1 MRFATDTGGTFT
13 DLVVEEDDGRI
24 FMFKAS
30 TVPTEPVKGVLAAF
44 NVAAHHFGVE
54 RKTLLE
60 RGSAF
65 IHGTTHAINAIIT
78 KRTAKTALLVTE
90 GHPDILVL
98 REGGRIEPFNHEVP
112 FPEPFIPRA
121 LTFEV
126 PGRVLASGK
135 IHKPIGEQAIVEIAA
150 KLKQLGIEAVA
161 VCLLWS
167 VVNPEH
173 ELKVGELLAMHLP
186 GVPVTLSHALN
197 PSLRE
202 YRRAIA
208 SSIDASLK
216 PLMNRYTAGLTKEL
230 RDAGFSGRILVLT
243 SEGGMVDVAEVQNA
257 PILAINSGPSMA
269 PIAGARIAKAEAPG
283 QDFII
288 FDTGGTT
295 FDVSLVRDGRVPF
308 SHETWLGRPYQSDL
322 TGFSSVDVKSI
333 GAGGGSL
340 AWVDSGGVLHV
351 GPQSAGAAP
360 GPACYGAGGTGATVT
375 DAALVLGYID
385 PEYFLGGRIVLQQDA
400 AAEAV
405 RRDVAVPLRMPLEK
419 AAAAVMGV
427 WTENMVQA
435 IADITVNQGIDPAQA
450 AIIAGGG
457 AAGLNANAIAA
468 RLNCHMLIVPEVG
481 AALSAYGAAVSDIA
495 REYRR
500 IFVTHTNDF
509 DRKGASNVVAELKK
523 LASTF
528 AKSAGSDPADVRI
541 EYTLEA
547 RYHHQVWEID
557 IAVDIDRLLG
567 EGGAKN
573 LEEDFHRAHEQIFAF
588 RDPDSPV
595 EVIAWR
601 ASVRSKTGLDTHLTL
616 SQSGA
621 PSRNARSRRAYFA
634 SVGWAEVPAF
644 EFRDLAIG
652 KEVKGPAIVESPFTS
667 IVIEPDATFSRTE
680 SSNLVLKPKAVS
692 ASTVPRKAS
701 VKA

>member
-44 NVAAHHFGVE
+44 DVAADHFGVE
-54 RKTLLE
+54 RKALLG

-126 PGRVLASGK
+126 PGRILASGK
-135 IHKPIGEQAIVEIAA
+135 IHKPIGEQAIVEIAS
-150 KLKQLGIEAVA
+150 KLKRLEIEAVA

-167 VVNPEH
+167 VVNPDH
-173 ELKVGELLAMHLP
+173 ELKVGELLSTHLP
-186 GVPVTLSHALN
+186 GIPITLSHALN

-216 PLMNRYTAGLTKEL
+216 PLMNRYMAGLTKEL
-230 RDAGFSGRILVLT
+230 RSAGFGGRILVLT

-269 PIAGARIAKAEAPG
+269 PIAGARIARAEAPG

-340 AWVDSGGVLHV
+340 AWVDNGGVLHV
-351 GPQSAGAAP
+351 GPQSAGASP
-360 GPACYGAGGTGATVT
+360 GPACYGAGGKGATVT

-385 PEYFLGGRIVLQQDA
+385 PDYFLGGRIVLRRDA
-400 AAEAV
+400 AVDAV
-405 RRDVAVPLRMPLEK
+405 RRDVSEPLKMPLEK
-419 AAAAVMGV
+419 AAAAVMSV

-435 IADITVNQGIDPAQA
+435 IADITVNQGIDPAHA
-450 AIIAGGG
+450 AIIGGGG

-468 RLNCHMLIVPEVG
+468 RLNCHTLIIPEVG

-500 IFVTHTNDF
+500 IFVTRTNHF
-509 DRKGASNVVAELKK
+509 DRNGASNVVAELAK
-523 LASTF
+523 LANAF
-528 AKSAGSDPADVRI
+528 AKSAGSDPADVRTQ
-541 EYTLEA
+541 YTVEA

-557 IAVDIDRLLG
+557 VAVDIDCLLA
-567 EGGAKN
+567 EDGAKK

-601 ASVRSKTGLDTHLTL
+601 ASVRSKTGLDTNLTL
-616 SQSGA
+616 SQSGTR
-621 PSRNARSRRAYFA
+621 SSNARSRRAYFA
-634 SVGWAEVPAF
+634 SIGWAEAPRF

-652 KEVKGPAIVESPFTS
+652 KQLQGPAIVELPFTS
-667 IVIEPDATFSRTE
+667 VVIEPGATFSRT
-680 SSNLVLKPKAVS
+680 K
-692 ASTVPRKAS
+692 
-701 VKA
+701 

>member
-1 MRFATDTGGTFT
+1 MRFSTDTGGTFT

-24 FMFKAS
+24 FMFKAP
-30 TVPTEPVKGVLAAF
+30 TVSAEPVQGVLAAF
-44 NVAAHHFGVE
+44 DVAAQHFGVE
-54 RKTLLE
+54 RKTLLG

-65 IHGTTHAINAIIT
+65 IHGTTHAINAIVT

-90 GHPDILVL
+90 GHPDVLVL

-126 PGRVLASGK
+126 PGRILASGK
-135 IHKPIGEQAIVEIAA
+135 IHRPIGEQAIIEIAA
-150 KLKQLGIEAVA
+150 KLKQLQIEAVA

-173 ELKVGELLAMHLP
+173 ELKVGELLARYLP
-186 GVPVTLSHALN
+186 DVPVTLSHILN
-197 PSLRE
+197 PTLRE

-216 PLMNRYTAGLTKEL
+216 PLMNRYMAGLTREL
-230 RDAGFSGRILVLT
+230 RNAGFNGRILVLT
-243 SEGGMVDVAEVQNA
+243 SQGGMVDVAEVQSA

-269 PIAGARIAKAEAPG
+269 PIAGARSAEAEARG

-295 FDVSLVRDGRVPF
+295 FDVSLVRGGRVPF

-360 GPACYGAGGTGATVT
+360 GPACYGAGGRGATVT

-385 PEYFLGGRIVLQQDA
+385 PKYFLGGRIALQQDA
-400 AAEAV
+400 AGEAV
-405 RRDVAVPLRMPLEK
+405 RREVAEPLKMPLEK
-419 AAAAVMGV
+419 AAAAVMSV

-435 IADITVNQGIDPAQA
+435 IGDITVNQGIDPAQA
-450 AIIAGGG
+450 AIIGGGG

-468 RLNCHMLIVPEVG
+468 RLNCHTLIIPEVG
-481 AALSAYGAAVSDIA
+481 AALSAYGAGVSDIV

-500 IFVTHTNDF
+500 IFVANTKTF
-509 DRKGASNVVAELKK
+509 DRKAASIVVAELQE
-523 LASTF
+523 LANAF
-528 AKSAGSDPADVRI
+528 ARSAASDSVDVQV
-541 EYTLEA
+541 EYTVEA
-547 RYHHQVWEID
+547 RYRHQVWEID
-557 IAVDIDRLLG
+557 VAVDIDHLLAD
-567 EGGAKN
+567 GGAKK

-588 RDPDSPV
+588 RDPDSAV
-595 EVIAWR
+595 EIIAWR
-601 ASVRSKTGLDTHLTL
+601 ASVRCKTGLDTDFIL

-621 PSRNARSRRAYFA
+621 SGNEARSRRVHFA
-634 SVGWAEVPAF
+634 SIGWAEAPVF
-644 EFRDLAIG
+644 QFRDLATG
-652 KEVKGPAIVESPFTS
+652 KQLKGPAIVESPFTS
-667 IVIEPDATFSRTE
+667 IVIEPGATFSRTA
-680 SSNLVLKPKAVS
+680 SANLVLKPKADR
-692 ASTVPRKAS
+692 ASTALRKAS
-701 VKA
+701 IEA

>member
-24 FMFKAS
+24 FMFKAA

-44 NVAAHHFGVE
+44 DVAAQHFGEE
-54 RKTLLE
+54 RKTLLG

-98 REGGRIEPFNHEVP
+98 REGGRVEPFNHEVP
-112 FPEPFIPRA
+112 FPEPYIPRA

-126 PGRVLASGK
+126 PGRILASGG
-135 IHKPIGEQAIVEIAA
+135 IHRQIGEQTVIEITA
-150 KLKQLGIEAVA
+150 KLKQLQIEAVA

-173 ELKVGELLAMHLP
+173 ELLVGELLAKHLP
-186 GVPVTLSHALN
+186 GIPVTLSHTLN

-216 PLMNRYTAGLTKEL
+216 PLMNRYMAGLTREL
-230 RDAGFSGRILVLT
+230 RDAGFNGRILVLT
-243 SEGGMVDVAEVQNA
+243 SQGGMVDVAEVEGA
-257 PILAINSGPSMA
+257 PILAINSGPSMT
-269 PIAGARIAKAEAPG
+269 PIAGAQIAEAEVPG
-283 QDFII
+283 HDFII

-295 FDVSLVRDGRVPF
+295 FDVSLVRNGRVPF

-360 GPACYGAGGTGATVT
+360 GPACYGAGGKGATVT

-385 PEYFLGGRIVLQQDA
+385 SKYFLGGRIVLEQDA
-400 AAEAV
+400 AVEAV
-405 RRDVAVPLRMPLEK
+405 RRDVAEPLKMPLEK
-419 AAAAVMGV
+419 AAAAVMSV

-435 IADITVNQGIDPAQA
+435 IADITVNQGIDPTQA
-450 AIIAGGG
+450 AIIGGGG

-468 RLNCHMLIVPEVG
+468 RLGCYTLIVPEVG
-481 AALSAYGAAVSDIA
+481 AALSAYGAVVSDIA

-500 IFVTHTNDF
+500 IFVTRTKDF
-509 DRKGASNVVAELKK
+509 DREGASKVVAELND

-528 AKSAGSDPADVRI
+528 AKLAASDSAGVRI
-541 EYTLEA
+541 EYTVEA

-557 IAVDIDRLLG
+557 VAVDTNQLLTKN
-567 EGGAKN
+567 GAEK

-588 RDPDSPV
+588 RDPDSAV

-601 ASVRSKTGLDTHLTL
+601 ASVRCRAALDTNLSL
-616 SQSGA
+616 SQTGPRSSG
-621 PSRNARSRRAYFA
+621 PRSRRAYFA
-634 SVGWAEVPAF
+634 SMGWAEVPVF
-644 EFRDLAIG
+644 EFRDLALRKRI
-652 KEVKGPAIVESPFTS
+652 KGPAIVESPFTS
-667 IVIEPDATFSRTE
+667 IVIERSATFSRTG
-680 SSNLVLKPKAVS
+680 SSNLVLNPKAETAPN
-692 ASTVPRKAS
+692 ASRKAA